1 MPRCSLG
8 PQGRAEPAP
17 PGGAS
22 PLRMAYRG
30 RPGDHVKGGFL
41 GGAHS
46 VRPLDTAPT
55 NAKAFHYGQGVGPIA
70 GGLLV
75 TCLASAR
82 ALLTGV
88 QSPPLRGGLAQHGW
102 PCGERSEM
110 TPRDSSRRGAV
121 SAPMWQGRTQA
132 EA

>member
-1 MPRCSLG
+1 MFPR
-8 PQGRAEPAP
+8 P
-17 PGGAS
+17 PGACGARPFAGEAS

-55 NAKAFHYGQGVGPIA
+55 NAKALHYGQGVGRIA

-88 QSPPLRGGLAQHGW
+88 RSPPLRGGTSPAWMAVRGKV
-102 PCGERSEM
+102 GDDAEGGF
-110 TPRDSSRRGAV
+110 SRRDALCA
-121 SAPMWQGRTQA
+121 SALRGRAHT